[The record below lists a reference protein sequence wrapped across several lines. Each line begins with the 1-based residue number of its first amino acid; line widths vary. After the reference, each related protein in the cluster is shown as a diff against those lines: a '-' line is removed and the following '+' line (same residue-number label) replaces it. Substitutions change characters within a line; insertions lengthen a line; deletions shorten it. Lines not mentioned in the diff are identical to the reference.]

1 VFTAEVW
8 REKMKVDFDSLRK
21 QLAQKYNN
29 LYREFDNL
37 SVVDT
42 AQAVNVTEALIN
54 LRGYIGAILSLESEE
69 GDVFN
74 SINLDLL
81 PLDGDD

>member
-1 VFTAEVW
+1 
-8 REKMKVDFDSLRK
+8 MKVDFDSLRK
-21 QLAQKYNN
+21 QLARKYNN